1 MQLSSLPFAI
11 VLLATN
17 AVAQGVHKKPPPN
30 NITPHIVPGFLWRDP
45 FPTLNDAMHIEPSCT
60 VQKHFWAQE
69 YTLHD
74 LEEPEPL
81 GLKQW
86 APGLKN
92 LFKQREYPGGWSGYD
107 RHGYD
112 RSLLKMGMDEVPTA
126 VKDWIE
132 KQEREGG
139 EWKGLFGVFK
149 KPADKKELIEDV
161 VDLEDI
167 ANREKDGEQV
177 VIFAPAAIY
186 HTLPLWAAEES
197 ECKGESLSDP
207 LWLCRDILLTIG
219 SADQLLD
226 LSLYKPD
233 VEAGNVIGWPDH
245 KRPDLYNKAEF
256 RVTANLLK
264 EKAAESETKEEL

>member
-1 MQLSSLPFAI
+1 M
-11 VLLATN
+11 
-17 AVAQGVHKKPPPN
+17 
-30 NITPHIVPGFLWRDP
+30 
-45 FPTLNDAMHIEPSCT
+45 
-60 VQKHFWAQE
+60 
-69 YTLHD
+69 
-74 LEEPEPL
+74 
-81 GLKQW
+81 

-197 ECKGESLSDP
+197 ECK
-207 LWLCRDILLTIG
+207 
-219 SADQLLD
+219 DQLLD